1 MAAEQESVTPVA
13 PAVEDSE
20 SLADHE
26 AQFGAEARR
35 SQQQDVDEDDGVDE
49 LPRARAKSQQA
60 KPTDYDEIA
69 AYTKRLREAET
80 ELGLSLERRQGE
92 STRVYNLRRQAEIA
106 EALREA
112 KKAPAQP
119 QPAAQPSTAVP
130 NLNTPRIALEASF
143 SEVEP
148 KQEDFALEDNPFA
161 AWSRAVASYDRRKER
176 FEERQA
182 EAKQAAEVAERESVA
197 QQERYA
203 RAHGERVTKF
213 IESKPD
219 FWQVVEKVNDLG
231 EIPPLLVQAIVRD
244 DKGPE
249 LMYYL
254 AHHPDELS
262 EMILIT
268 DGKPVTDQAV
278 ALLRRRL
285 TARDINVASNGAT
298 GALPLASPTRVIP
311 RPPTP
316 VRTGSIKTDT
326 SEPQIDE
333 DHPLAS
339 HEKAFGPN
347 SRFARSRR

>member
-1 MAAEQESVTPVA
+1 MAAEQESVTPVT
-13 PAVEDSE
+13 PAVEESE

-35 SQQQDVDEDDGVDE
+35 SQAVDVDEDEGVDE

-112 KKAPAQP
+112 KKAPAAP
-119 QPAAQPSTAVP
+119 TPAPAVP
-130 NLNTPRIALEASF
+130 NLAQNAPRTALEAF

-182 EAKQAAEVAERESVA
+182 EAKAAAEVAEKEFAAR
-197 QQERYA
+197 QETLA

-326 SEPQIDE
+326 SDLPTDE
-333 DHPLAS
+333 SDLTS
-339 HEKAFGPN
+339 HEKAFGPR